1 MKNKNIYQLV
11 KQNSRLHPDK
21 VACVYLQDTISYF
34 DLMLKVDNLALGLS
48 GLGVKKG
55 SKVALFCPNNLDFA
69 YCLLACSKLGAA
81 IAPLPL
87 TLQGQ
92 ALSNAMNAAECEF
105 AIAWSTVA
113 KQLHDAQLVSP
124 DKLIVLGNTQLDA
137 ALFSNLLNMEHKGE
151 PVIEDVSSDTPFI
164 LTMTSGS
171 TGAPKPIVFTQ
182 ATKIKRAFDATI
194 EYYRLTQGDKVLVST
209 PLYHSLAQRS
219 LLMPLMLGA
228 TAVILPKFSVKAWL
242 EAIEQHRI
250 SFLFAVSSQLTALLP
265 KLNGADLSS
274 LQCVVSSSATL
285 EEDAKTQ
292 LLNTLSCR
300 FHECYGASEM
310 GVISDFD
317 ITQSDVPVASVGKPL
332 PSLKVKICDKDRNKV
347 SVGEIG
353 EIACLSPTAFAG
365 YYLQAEQTQ
374 SSHDPEGY
382 FYTGDLGYLDE
393 NGYLYYV
400 GRSKEV
406 IKSGGIN
413 VYPSD
418 IEQVVNQLGWVKECA
433 ALGVE
438 DVQFGEVILLALVC
452 EDSAHENPEM
462 ALRKHL
468 LSQLTDYQQP
478 RKFMFFDSLPKTEMG
493 KIHKPSIKQL
503 YLEQQV

>member
-11 KQNSRLHPDK
+11 KQNSQLHPDK
-21 VACVYLQDTISYF
+21 VACIYQQDTISYL
-34 DLMLKVDNLALGLS
+34 DLISKVDNLALGLS
-48 GLGVKKG
+48 QLGVNKG

-69 YCLLACSKLGAA
+69 YCLLASAKLGAA

-92 ALSNAMNAAECEF
+92 ALSNAMSAADCEF

-113 KQLHDAQLVSP
+113 KQLHDTQLISL

-137 ALFSNLLNMEHKGE
+137 VLFSNLLNKEHKGE
-151 PVIEDVSSDTPFI
+151 PAVEVISSDTPFI

-194 EYYRLTQGDKVLVST
+194 EYYRLTHDDKVLVST

-242 EAIEQHRI
+242 EAVEKHKI
-250 SFLFAVSSQLTALLP
+250 SFLFAVSSQLTALLS
-265 KLNGADLSS
+265 KLNQADLSS
-274 LQCVVSSSATL
+274 LRCVVSSSATL
-285 EEDAKTQ
+285 EEEAKAH

-317 ITQSDVPVASVGKPL
+317 ITQSGAPVASVGKPL
-332 PSLKVKICDKDRNKV
+332 PSLKVKICDKNRNKV

-365 YYLQAEQTQ
+365 YYLQEEQTQ
-374 SSHDPEGY
+374 SSHDSEGY

-418 IEQVVNQLGWVKECA
+418 IEQVVNQLDWVKECA
-433 ALGVE
+433 AQGVE
-438 DVQFGEVILLALVC
+438 DAQFGEVILLALAC
-452 EDSAHENPEM
+452 IDSAPENPEM

-468 LSQLTDYQQP
+468 LGQLTDYQQP

-493 KIHKPSIKQL
+493 KIHKPSIKL
-503 YLEQQV
+503 MYLEQQV